1 MALEIAFYKVTE
13 DIAIRSGLIA
23 ERYRTADNE
32 HWILDNK
39 DLSRVRF
46 TADEYINGL
55 SGVEKITEN
64 EAETLIALGGYKF
77 GYEGLD
83 DDGNVVIDEQ
93 EGETPLEQEQEV
105 ATIEDEN
112 GNIVDEHVV
121 NNEEAQEN
129 GDKQEETE
137 GKINE
142 TISSEDTGN
151 VEEVLGG
158 GDDEIENEA
167 NVEQENEEE

>member
-83 DDGNVVIDEQ
+83 DDGNVVVDEQ
-93 EGETPLEQEQEV
+93 E
-105 ATIEDEN
+105 
-112 GNIVDEHVV
+112 
-121 NNEEAQEN
+121 
-129 GDKQEETE
+129 
-137 GKINE
+137 E
-142 TISSEDTGN
+142 TISPEDTGN

-158 GDDEIENEA
+158 VDDESENDA
-167 NVEQENEEE
+167 NVEQEN

>member
-83 DDGNVVIDEQ
+83 DDVNVV
-93 EGETPLEQEQEV
+93 
-105 ATIEDEN
+105 
-112 GNIVDEHVV
+112 VDEHVV
-121 NNEEAQEN
+121 NNDETQEN
-129 GDKQEETE
+129 GDEQEETE
-137 GKINE
+137 SESEE
-142 TISSEDTGN
+142 TISPEDKGN

-158 GDDEIENEA
+158 GDDESENEV

>member
-83 DDGNVVIDEQ
+83 DDGNVVVDEQ
-93 EGETPLEQEQEV
+93 E
-105 ATIEDEN
+105 
-112 GNIVDEHVV
+112 
-121 NNEEAQEN
+121 
-129 GDKQEETE
+129 
-137 GKINE
+137 E
-142 TISSEDTGN
+142 TISQEDTGN

-158 GDDEIENEA
+158 VDDESENEV
-167 NVEQENEEE
+167 NVEQEN

>member
-32 HWILDNK
+32 HWVLDNK

-83 DDGNVVIDEQ
+83 DDRNVV
-93 EGETPLEQEQEV
+93 V
-105 ATIEDEN
+105 
-112 GNIVDEHVV
+112 
-121 NNEEAQEN
+121 
-129 GDKQEETE
+129 DKQDETE
-137 GKINE
+137 GKSEE
-142 TISSEDTGN
+142 TISPEDTSN
-151 VEEVLGG
+151 VEEVIGG
-158 GDDEIENEA
+158 GDDESENEV
-167 NVEQENEEE
+167 NVKQENEGE

>member
-83 DDGNVVIDEQ
+83 EGRNVVVDEQ
-93 EGETPLEQEQEV
+93 EGETPLKQEKEV

-112 GNIVDEHVV
+112 GNIVDE
-121 NNEEAQEN
+121 
-129 GDKQEETE
+129 QEETV
-137 GKINE
+137 
-142 TISSEDTGN
+142 SPEDTGN

-158 GDDEIENEA
+158 GDDESENEA
-167 NVEQENEEE
+167 NVEQEN

>member
-64 EAETLIALGGYKF
+64 EAKTLIALGGYKF

-93 EGETPLEQEQEV
+93 EVETPLKQ
-105 ATIEDEN
+105 DEM
-112 GNIVDEHVV
+112 ECQ
-121 NNEEAQEN
+121 NE
-129 GDKQEETE
+129 K
-137 GKINE
+137 
-142 TISSEDTGN
+142 TISPEYTGN

-158 GDDEIENEA
+158 GDNESENEV
-167 NVEQENEEE
+167 NVEQ

>member
-83 DDGNVVIDEQ
+83 DDGNVVVDEQ
-93 EGETPLEQEQEV
+93 E
-105 ATIEDEN
+105 
-112 GNIVDEHVV
+112 
-121 NNEEAQEN
+121 
-129 GDKQEETE
+129 
-137 GKINE
+137 E
-142 TISSEDTGN
+142 TISQEDTGN

-158 GDDEIENEA
+158 VDDESENEV
-167 NVEQENEEE
+167 NVEQENEEK

>member
-83 DDGNVVIDEQ
+83 DGRNVV
-93 EGETPLEQEQEV
+93 V
-105 ATIEDEN
+105 
-112 GNIVDEHVV
+112 
-121 NNEEAQEN
+121 
-129 GDKQEETE
+129 DKQEETE
-137 GKINE
+137 VKREE
-142 TISSEDTGN
+142 TISPEDTVN
-151 VEEVLGG
+151 VEEVLVG
-158 GDDEIENEA
+158 GDNESENEA
-167 NVEQENEEE
+167 NVEQENKEE

>member
-1 MALEIAFYKVTE
+1 MALEIAFYKVAE

-83 DDGNVVIDEQ
+83 DDRNVVVDEQ
-93 EGETPLEQEQEV
+93 E
-105 ATIEDEN
+105 
-112 GNIVDEHVV
+112 
-121 NNEEAQEN
+121 
-129 GDKQEETE
+129 
-137 GKINE
+137 E
-142 TISSEDTGN
+142 TISPEDTGN

-158 GDDEIENEA
+158 VDDESENEV
-167 NVEQENEEE
+167 NVEQENEEK

>member
-83 DDGNVVIDEQ
+83 DGRNVV
-93 EGETPLEQEQEV
+93 
-105 ATIEDEN
+105 
-112 GNIVDEHVV
+112 VDE
-121 NNEEAQEN
+121 
-129 GDKQEETE
+129 QEETE

-151 VEEVLGG
+151 VEEVIGV
-158 GDDEIENEA
+158 GDDES
-167 NVEQENEEE
+167 

>member
-83 DDGNVVIDEQ
+83 DEGNVV
-93 EGETPLEQEQEV
+93 
-105 ATIEDEN
+105 
-112 GNIVDEHVV
+112 VDEHIV

-129 GDKQEETE
+129 GDEQE
-137 GKINE
+137 K
-142 TISSEDTGN
+142 TISQEDTCN
-151 VEEVLGG
+151 VEEVLGC
-158 GDDEIENEA
+158 GDDESENEV
-167 NVEQENEEE
+167 NVEQEKRGGIKYESD

>member
-83 DDGNVVIDEQ
+83 ENGNVV
-93 EGETPLEQEQEV
+93 V
-105 ATIEDEN
+105 
-112 GNIVDEHVV
+112 
-121 NNEEAQEN
+121 EE
-129 GDKQEETE
+129 QEET
-137 GKINE
+137 
-142 TISSEDTGN
+142 ISPEDTGS

-158 GDDEIENEA
+158 GDDENENEV
-167 NVEQENEEE
+167 NLEQENKEE

>member
-83 DDGNVVIDEQ
+83 DGRNVV
-93 EGETPLEQEQEV
+93 
-105 ATIEDEN
+105 
-112 GNIVDEHVV
+112 VDE
-121 NNEEAQEN
+121 
-129 GDKQEETE
+129 QEETE
-137 GKINE
+137 VESEE

-151 VEEVLGG
+151 VEEVIGV
-158 GDDEIENEA
+158 GDDESENEA
-167 NVEQENEEE
+167 NVEQETRRNKV

>member
-83 DDGNVVIDEQ
+83 DGRNVV
-93 EGETPLEQEQEV
+93 
-105 ATIEDEN
+105 
-112 GNIVDEHVV
+112 VDE
-121 NNEEAQEN
+121 
-129 GDKQEETE
+129 QEETE

-151 VEEVLGG
+151 VEEVILG
-158 GDDEIENEA
+158 GDDESENEA
-167 NVEQENEEE
+167 NVEQEN

>member
-55 SGVEKITEN
+55 SGIEKITEN

-83 DDGNVVIDEQ
+83 DDRNVVVDEQ
-93 EGETPLEQEQEV
+93 DET
-105 ATIEDEN
+105 
-112 GNIVDEHVV
+112 
-121 NNEEAQEN
+121 
-129 GDKQEETE
+129 K
-137 GKINE
+137 GKSDE
-142 TISSEDTGN
+142 TISQEDTGN

-158 GDDEIENEA
+158 GDDKSENEV
-167 NVEQENEEE
+167 NVEQEN

>member
-77 GYEGLD
+77 GYEGLYD
-83 DDGNVVIDEQ
+83 EGNVV
-93 EGETPLEQEQEV
+93 
-105 ATIEDEN
+105 
-112 GNIVDEHVV
+112 VDEHVV

-129 GDKQEETE
+129 GDEQE
-137 GKINE
+137 K
-142 TISSEDTGN
+142 TISQEDKCN
-151 VEEVLGG
+151 VEEVLGC
-158 GDDEIENEA
+158 GDDESENEV
-167 NVEQENEEE
+167 NVEQEKR

>member
-83 DDGNVVIDEQ
+83 DDRNVVVNVQDET
-93 EGETPLEQEQEV
+93 G
-105 ATIEDEN
+105 
-112 GNIVDEHVV
+112 
-121 NNEEAQEN
+121 
-129 GDKQEETE
+129 
-137 GKINE
+137 GKSEE
-142 TISSEDTGN
+142 TISPEDTGN
-151 VEEVLGG
+151 VEEVLGSR
-158 GDDEIENEA
+158 GDESENEV
-167 NVEQENEEE
+167 NVEQEN

>member
-77 GYEGLD
+77 GYEGLYD
-83 DDGNVVIDEQ
+83 EGNVVVDEQ
-93 EGETPLEQEQEV
+93 E
-105 ATIEDEN
+105 
-112 GNIVDEHVV
+112 
-121 NNEEAQEN
+121 
-129 GDKQEETE
+129 
-137 GKINE
+137 E
-142 TISSEDTGN
+142 TISPEYTGS

-158 GDDEIENEA
+158 VDDESENEV
-167 NVEQENEEE
+167 NVEQEKR

>member
-23 ERYRTADNE
+23 ERYRTSDNK

-83 DDGNVVIDEQ
+83 DDRNVVVDEK
-93 EGETPLEQEQEV
+93 EGETPLEQKQEV
-105 ATIEDEN
+105 VTIEDEN
-112 GNIVDEHVV
+112 GNIVDEYVAN
-121 NNEEAQEN
+121 NNETQEN
-129 GDKQEETE
+129 GNEQEETE
-137 GKINE
+137 GKSEE
-142 TISSEDTGN
+142 TISPEDTGN

-158 GDDEIENEA
+158 GDNESENEV
-167 NVEQENEEE
+167 NV

>member
-83 DDGNVVIDEQ
+83 DYGNVVVDEQ
-93 EGETPLEQEQEV
+93 E
-105 ATIEDEN
+105 
-112 GNIVDEHVV
+112 
-121 NNEEAQEN
+121 
-129 GDKQEETE
+129 
-137 GKINE
+137 E
-142 TISSEDTGN
+142 TISQEDTGN

-158 GDDEIENEA
+158 VDDESENEA
-167 NVEQENEEE
+167 NVEQEN

>member
-32 HWILDNK
+32 HWVLDNK

-83 DDGNVVIDEQ
+83 DDVNVVVVEQ

-105 ATIEDEN
+105 AKIEDEN

-121 NNEEAQEN
+121 NNDETKEN
-129 GDKQEETE
+129 GNEQDETE
-137 GKINE
+137 GKSEE
-142 TISSEDTGN
+142 TISPEDTGN

-158 GDDEIENEA
+158 GYNESENEV
-167 NVEQENEEE
+167 NV

>member
-55 SGVEKITEN
+55 SGIEKITEN

-83 DDGNVVIDEQ
+83 DDRNVVVDEQ
-93 EGETPLEQEQEV
+93 
-105 ATIEDEN
+105 DE
-112 GNIVDEHVV
+112 
-121 NNEEAQEN
+121 
-129 GDKQEETE
+129 KK
-137 GKINE
+137 GKSEE
-142 TISSEDTGN
+142 TISPEYTGN
-151 VEEVLGG
+151 IEEVLGG
-158 GDDEIENEA
+158 VDDKSENEV
-167 NVEQENEEE
+167 NVEQEN

>member
-83 DDGNVVIDEQ
+83 DGRNVVVV
-93 EGETPLEQEQEV
+93 EQEV
-105 ATIEDEN
+105 ETPR
-112 GNIVDEHVV
+112 
-121 NNEEAQEN
+121 
-129 GDKQEETE
+129 KQEETE
-137 GKINE
+137 
-142 TISSEDTGN
+142 
-151 VEEVLGG
+151 VES
-158 GDDEIENEA
+158 EA
-167 NVEQENEEE
+167 NVEQEN

>member
-83 DDGNVVIDEQ
+83 DDRNVV
-93 EGETPLEQEQEV
+93 V
-105 ATIEDEN
+105 
-112 GNIVDEHVV
+112 
-121 NNEEAQEN
+121 
-129 GDKQEETE
+129 DKQEETE
-137 GKINE
+137 VKSEE

-151 VEEVLGG
+151 VEEVIGV
-158 GDDEIENEA
+158 GDYESESDA
-167 NVEQENEEE
+167 NVEQEN

>member
-55 SGVEKITEN
+55 SGIEKITEN

-83 DDGNVVIDEQ
+83 DDGNVVVDEQ

-121 NNEEAQEN
+121 NNDETQEN
-129 GDKQEETE
+129 GNEQE
-137 GKINE
+137 E
-142 TISSEDTGN
+142 TISSEDTSN
-151 VEEVLGG
+151 VEEVLDG
-158 GDDEIENEA
+158 GDDESENEV
-167 NVEQENEEE
+167 NVKQENEGE

>member
-83 DDGNVVIDEQ
+83 DDGNVVVDEQ
-93 EGETPLEQEQEV
+93 E
-105 ATIEDEN
+105 
-112 GNIVDEHVV
+112 
-121 NNEEAQEN
+121 
-129 GDKQEETE
+129 
-137 GKINE
+137 E
-142 TISSEDTGN
+142 TISPEDTGS

-158 GDDEIENEA
+158 VDYEIENEV
-167 NVEQENEEE
+167 NVEQENEEK

>member
-23 ERYRTADNE
+23 ERYRTSDNE

-93 EGETPLEQEQEV
+93 EGETQLEQEQEV
-105 ATIEDEN
+105 STIEDES

-121 NNEEAQEN
+121 NN
-129 GDKQEETE
+129 DETE
-137 GKINE
+137 GESEE
-142 TISSEDTGN
+142 TISPEDTSN
-151 VEEVLGG
+151 VKEVLVG
-158 GDDEIENEA
+158 GDDESENEV

>member
-83 DDGNVVIDEQ
+83 DGRNVVVDEQ
-93 EGETPLEQEQEV
+93 E
-105 ATIEDEN
+105 
-112 GNIVDEHVV
+112 
-121 NNEEAQEN
+121 
-129 GDKQEETE
+129 KTE

-167 NVEQENEEE
+167 NVEQEN

>member
-83 DDGNVVIDEQ
+83 DDRNVVVDEQ
-93 EGETPLEQEQEV
+93 E
-105 ATIEDEN
+105 
-112 GNIVDEHVV
+112 
-121 NNEEAQEN
+121 
-129 GDKQEETE
+129 
-137 GKINE
+137 E
-142 TISSEDTGN
+142 TISPEDTGN

-158 GDDEIENEA
+158 VDDESENEV
-167 NVEQENEEE
+167 NVEQENEEK

>member
-77 GYEGLD
+77 GYEGID
-83 DDGNVVIDEQ
+83 DDGNVVVYEQ
-93 EGETPLEQEQEV
+93 E
-105 ATIEDEN
+105 
-112 GNIVDEHVV
+112 
-121 NNEEAQEN
+121 
-129 GDKQEETE
+129 K
-137 GKINE
+137 
-142 TISSEDTGN
+142 TISPEDTGN
-151 VEEVLGG
+151 VKEVIGG
-158 GDDEIENEA
+158 VDDESENEV
-167 NVEQENEEE
+167 NVEQENEEK

>member
-32 HWILDNK
+32 HWILDNN

-83 DDGNVVIDEQ
+83 DDRNVVVDEQ
-93 EGETPLEQEQEV
+93 DET
-105 ATIEDEN
+105 
-112 GNIVDEHVV
+112 
-121 NNEEAQEN
+121 
-129 GDKQEETE
+129 K
-137 GKINE
+137 GKSDE
-142 TISSEDTGN
+142 TISQEDTGN

-158 GDDEIENEA
+158 GDDKSENEV
-167 NVEQENEEE
+167 NVEQEN

>member
-93 EGETPLEQEQEV
+93 EGETPLKQEQEV

-121 NNEEAQEN
+121 NNDETQEN
-129 GDKQEETE
+129 GNEQDETE
-137 GKINE
+137 CKSEE
-142 TISSEDTGN
+142 TISPEDTGN

-158 GDDEIENEA
+158 GDNESENEV
-167 NVEQENEEE
+167 NV

>member
-83 DDGNVVIDEQ
+83 DDGNVVVDEQ
-93 EGETPLEQEQEV
+93 E
-105 ATIEDEN
+105 
-112 GNIVDEHVV
+112 
-121 NNEEAQEN
+121 
-129 GDKQEETE
+129 
-137 GKINE
+137 E
-142 TISSEDTGN
+142 TISPEDTGN
-151 VEEVLGG
+151 VEKVLVG
-158 GDDEIENEA
+158 GDDGSENEV

>member
-77 GYEGLD
+77 GYEGIYD
-83 DDGNVVIDEQ
+83 EGNVV
-93 EGETPLEQEQEV
+93 
-105 ATIEDEN
+105 
-112 GNIVDEHVV
+112 VDEHVV

-129 GDKQEETE
+129 GDEQE
-137 GKINE
+137 K
-142 TISSEDTGN
+142 TISQEDTCN
-151 VEEVLGG
+151 VEEVLGC
-158 GDDEIENEA
+158 GDDESENEV
-167 NVEQENEEE
+167 NVEQEKRGGIKYESD

>member
-83 DDGNVVIDEQ
+83 DAGNVVVDEQ

-112 GNIVDEHVV
+112 GNIVDEHVA
-121 NNEEAQEN
+121 NNEETQEN
-129 GDKQEETE
+129 GDEQEET
-137 GKINE
+137 
-142 TISSEDTGN
+142 ISPEDTGN
-151 VEEVLGG
+151 VEEVLVGG
-158 GDDEIENEA
+158 YDESENEV

>member
-23 ERYRTADNE
+23 ERYRTADNK

-83 DDGNVVIDEQ
+83 DGRNVVVDEQ
-93 EGETPLEQEQEV
+93 E
-105 ATIEDEN
+105 
-112 GNIVDEHVV
+112 
-121 NNEEAQEN
+121 
-129 GDKQEETE
+129 KTE

-158 GDDEIENEA
+158 GDDESENEA
-167 NVEQENEEE
+167 NVEQEN

>member
-23 ERYRTADNE
+23 ERYRTSDNE

-83 DDGNVVIDEQ
+83 DGGNVVV
-93 EGETPLEQEQEV
+93 GEQEV
-105 ATIEDEN
+105 ETPR
-112 GNIVDEHVV
+112 
-121 NNEEAQEN
+121 
-129 GDKQEETE
+129 KQEETE
-137 GKINE
+137 GESEE
-142 TISSEDTGN
+142 TISQEDTGN

-158 GDDEIENEA
+158 GDNESENEA
-167 NVEQENEEE
+167 NV

>member
-83 DDGNVVIDEQ
+83 DGRNVVVDEQ
-93 EGETPLEQEQEV
+93 EETKVESE
-105 ATIEDEN
+105 
-112 GNIVDEHVV
+112 
-121 NNEEAQEN
+121 
-129 GDKQEETE
+129 
-137 GKINE
+137 E
-142 TISSEDTGN
+142 TISQEDTGN

-158 GDDEIENEA
+158 GDNESENEA
-167 NVEQENEEE
+167 NV

>member
-83 DDGNVVIDEQ
+83 DDGNVVVDEQ
-93 EGETPLEQEQEV
+93 E
-105 ATIEDEN
+105 
-112 GNIVDEHVV
+112 
-121 NNEEAQEN
+121 
-129 GDKQEETE
+129 
-137 GKINE
+137 E
-142 TISSEDTGN
+142 TISPEDTGS

-158 GDDEIENEA
+158 VDDEIENEV
-167 NVEQENEEE
+167 NVEQEN

>member
-93 EGETPLEQEQEV
+93 E
-105 ATIEDEN
+105 
-112 GNIVDEHVV
+112 
-121 NNEEAQEN
+121 
-129 GDKQEETE
+129 
-137 GKINE
+137 E
-142 TISSEDTGN
+142 TISQEDTGN

-158 GDDEIENEA
+158 VDDEIENEV